1 MSSRRR
7 SKLARLRRGTQ
18 SLPTAT
24 LVTHAAAAPASAE
37 STSPPGGENALCIGH
52 FFSSDHKIT
61 SLPTDNT
68 FILFEKVSK

>member
-37 STSPPGGENALCIGH
+37 STSPPGGENALCIDP
-52 FFSSDHKIT
+52 FFSSDNKIT
-61 SLPTDNT
+61 SLPTENT
-68 FILFEKVSK
+68 IFPFKKVS